1 MSEREKKLLV
11 LVGVLVFGL
20 LNVAAYKYYYLP
32 QKAKADK
39 SQAEYT
45 KMRQEAIENLEEQD
59 SQRGEIEWLQRNEQ
73 KVIKSS
79 QQALTDLEAMA
90 NREAQRRGLTVKRV
104 KPLPA
109 LEDQNLEFHRARVE
123 IEVSGREQVLFQ
135 WIDRLNAPSDLRA
148 ATTLSI
154 NPKKDDD
161 TQVDCRVTLEQ
172 WFLPKEKLESQNASE
187 EGST

>member
-1 MSEREKKLLV
+1 MNVILKESVIHLGRAGEVVKTKSGYARNYLIPK
-11 LVGVLVFGL
+11 GL
-20 LNVAAYKYYYLP
+20 AMIAT
-32 QKAKADK
+32 KANM
-39 SQAEYT
+39 E
-45 KMRQEAIENLEEQD
+45 ILE
-59 SQRGEIEWLQRNEQ
+59 SQRAEMDWLERSEQ

-79 QQALTDLEAMA
+79 QQALTDLEALA

-104 KPLPA
+104 KHLPA
-109 LEDQNLEFHRARVE
+109 LEAPSLEFHRARVE

-135 WIDRLNAPSDLRA
+135 WIDRLNTPSDLRA

-172 WFLPKEKLESQNASE
+172 WFLPKERWESENTSD
-187 EGST
+187 EG